1 MAFDFDEIINRRIP
15 GDIKYMPVNGRD
27 DILPLWVA
35 DMDFRVPDCVGR
47 ALIAQAEYSVFGYQ
61 IPDKEYDSLVCEW
74 QRKQFQWSIKAEY
87 HSLLPQSAQDRK
99 SQNIF
104 FSPFFLFRSTALCLY
119 DKCLHQLKIF
129 TTDDWL
135 VNILENHPVFFGVV
149 VL

>member
-35 DMDFRVPDCVGR
+35 DMDFRAPDCVRR

-74 QRKQFQWSIKAEY
+74 QRKQFQ
-87 HSLLPQSAQDRK
+87 
-99 SQNIF
+99 
-104 FSPFFLFRSTALCLY
+104 
-119 DKCLHQLKIF
+119 
-129 TTDDWL
+129 
-135 VNILENHPVFFGVV
+135 
-149 VL
+149 